1 MTNLEL
7 RRYAYGDD
15 STLGKLLIDETF
27 ECFILEDERRDVKV
41 KGETCIPEGRY
52 EIKLRDEGGMNER
65 YKDRFPELHRGMLHL
80 QDVPE
85 FTYIYFHI
93 GNKESHTDGC
103 LLTGSVPVCMPDG
116 EFEVAR
122 SKDAYLALYRK
133 ILPVLLDY
141 ERVFIHVS
149 EK

>member
-1 MTNLEL
+1 MMNLEL
-7 RRYAYGDD
+7 VRYGYGED
-15 STLGKLLIDETF
+15 STLGKLSVDEAF

-41 KGETCIPEGRY
+41 PGETCIPEGRY
-52 EIKLRDEGGMNER
+52 EIKLRAEGGMHER
-65 YKDRFPELHRGMLHL
+65 YRDRFPELHQGMLHL
-80 QDVPE
+80 QSVPG
-85 FTYIYFHI
+85 FTFIYLHI

-103 LLTGSVPVCMPDG
+103 PLTGAVPVSLPDG

-122 SKDAYLALYRK
+122 STDAYLALYRK
-133 ILPVLLDY
+133 VLPALLSG